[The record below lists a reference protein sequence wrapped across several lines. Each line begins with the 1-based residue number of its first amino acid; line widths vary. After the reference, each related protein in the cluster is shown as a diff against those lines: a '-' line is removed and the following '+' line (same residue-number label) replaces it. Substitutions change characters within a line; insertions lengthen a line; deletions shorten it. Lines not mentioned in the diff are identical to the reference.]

1 MRRSTILASLAA
13 VALTLALVAC
23 SSGTSTPAA
32 PSGTG
37 TGTGTTGG
45 TTSSSVTVS
54 MKNFAFDPT
63 TVDVAK
69 GGSVTFVNNDT
80 VQHNVAGEKWSSGPL
95 DPGKSFTQTFTTA
108 GAIPVR
114 CTIHPSMTMMVNV
127 K

>member
-1 MRRSTILASLAA
+1 MRRSTILASVAV
-13 VALTLALVAC
+13 VALMLVLVAC
-23 SSGTSTPAA
+23 SNTTSTPAT
-32 PSGTG
+32 PS
-37 TGTGTTGG
+37 GTGTTGG
-45 TTSSSVTVS
+45 TASSSVTVS

-80 VQHNVAGEKWSSGPL
+80 VQHNVAGESWSSGPL

-108 GAIPVR
+108 GAIAVH
-114 CTIHPSMTMMVNV
+114 CTIHPSMTMTVNV